1 MATQSAETLV
11 DNEWRLL
18 GNGPVVAIATQTTSG
33 FYAKISATQP
43 PATDAERESAF
54 YGRAG
59 QPVTYVGLAA
69 SDQVWG
75 ISHGG
80 DLTVSVAKS

>member
-11 DNEWRLL
+11 DHEWRLL

-33 FYAKISATQP
+33 FYAKIASSLP
-43 PATDAERESAF
+43 PATEAEKEAAF
-54 YGRAG
+54 YGQASE
-59 QPVTYVGLAA
+59 PVSYVGLAA

-75 ISHGG
+75 ISAAG
-80 DLTVSVAKS
+80 DITVSVAKS